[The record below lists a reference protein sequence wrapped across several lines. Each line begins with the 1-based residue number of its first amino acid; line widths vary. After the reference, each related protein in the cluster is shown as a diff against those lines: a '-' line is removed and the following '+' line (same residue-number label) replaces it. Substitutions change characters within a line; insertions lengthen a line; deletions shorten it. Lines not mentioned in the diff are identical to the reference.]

1 MSAVKL
7 VAVFGENKQG
17 QLAHLTLALSKSLIN
32 VRWVTIA
39 TSESFGVIKFLV
51 DKFEDACQVLRQ
63 SGFAVSTIEV
73 LAVEVQDKP
82 GGLNQVCDLLAR
94 HNINVENS
102 SGFVTHSHK
111 QAILIIET
119 KDLDRARGVFK
130 KHGMR
135 LLSQEE
141 ILNL

>member
-17 QLAHLTLALSKSLIN
+17 QLAHLTMALSKALIN

-39 TSESFGVIKFLV
+39 TSDRFGVIKFLV
-51 DKFEDACQVLRQ
+51 DKFDEACQILRQ
-63 SGFAVSTIEV
+63 NGFAVSTIEV

-82 GGLNQVCDLLAR
+82 GGLSQVCELLAD

-102 SGFVTHSHK
+102 SGFVTSSHK
-111 QAILIIET
+111 RAVLIIET
-119 KDLDRARGVFK
+119 KDLDRARVVFK
-130 KHGMR
+130 KQGMR